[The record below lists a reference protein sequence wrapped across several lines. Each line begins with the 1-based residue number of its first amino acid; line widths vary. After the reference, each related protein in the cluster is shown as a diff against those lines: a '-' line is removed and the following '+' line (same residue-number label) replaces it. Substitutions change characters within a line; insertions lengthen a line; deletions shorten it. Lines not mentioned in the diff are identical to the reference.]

1 MSVFELSSHSC
12 GLSVCLDLPTA
23 IDGLGTPQ
31 LEEFIL
37 CLSDVQT
44 TLLVETL
51 QLELKRAAS
60 FHSNNLAPPGST
72 GTNLDLKQHV
82 FNPQAANDWEKG
94 PKMDSFDAYAV
105 YAGDNA
111 VSNSGSV
118 VRSGTALATDGVRR
132 TLASL
137 LTRHGLTSA
146 AVVVSK
152 LLPKETGTE
161 SSQSRSLQTGY
172 GDTKGAGAP
181 PEGKPI
187 PSYTRVDNADGS
199 NSEELKSPEIP
210 PHPPVV
216 AASSYV
222 GGRGRGRGFPRGGV
236 RPHAALN
243 PSNFFPSSRLPV
255 LRPRPP
261 FLADRIPPGSAPF
274 SHDIPVPHP
283 WGGIRNKFNPWNVP
297 GNPPRVKP
305 ETRGDPGGMEDLWTS
320 LFDVNIA
327 RKHCNDEEELRGV
340 AILLDTTF
348 TCFKRLKYKVDNIQ
362 QTADELKR
370 RLDATTKELDRAEG
384 EVIRNRLMPC
394 ERCQKLERQV
404 SDQSKKLK
412 QSDKRIKSIARIL
425 NLGNTQD
432 CADQSQG
439 NSKSVAKAYD
449 LVSQMLLGDDDLE
462 NEDLSGE
469 KPKNKRERM
478 EHIAPKKIFTAQDK
492 TPEKKRLKAEA
503 DVGVTLV
510 PESFSSQLYEC
521 REANKI
527 IIPETL
533 GPCEVPDNV
542 SPKRPLAEVPDAN
555 TNLEPAPILTTP
567 EKQGAGSGAVKEKD
581 SPVIGSTS
589 KRIFPNSCKR
599 NVTLEEVD
607 NAASRKHHK
616 TGNKTVVEVPLTAP
630 PNKSGSPSI
639 LKTTGGQGTSK
650 EKIDIEGAA
659 IVQGHPSTSSPQGGK
674 KADYWALKPMYELF
688 DSPRKEKAKI
698 EFNRGIRQTSTEASV
713 KVASIGYN
721 DDDDDA
727 LLQKNLEELLQ
738 QESEVIELA
747 DDDDEVVLESPNVL
761 CRDALHACRLIKPQ
775 SSGHMKTSLKH
786 RPVSDPDETL
796 FIPPTSCKK
805 PVVKNSKLSLRSK
818 KQADSTDIDELLEEM
833 ARPRVAKTPRSDG
846 DDMTCRQRKFNKQS
860 NEERNSRVSQSDIS
874 DFDRIPEER
883 PPSPPYVYQRDAVR
897 GKKARSR
904 LEGWACQD
912 CKELYDGLNLTDAER
927 KTLMNKCS
935 KHRNKFPIRDNTQ
948 SGIWFHQ
955 TPPEKEQEL
964 PPTVGQ

>member
-1 MSVFELSSHSC
+1 MSRNLVKVLENFDSEDGVDVNLLSAREGPFYPP
-12 GLSVCLDLPTA
+12 GLSA
-23 IDGLGTPQ
+23 
-31 LEEFIL
+31 
-37 CLSDVQT
+37 
-44 TLLVETL
+44 LL
-51 QLELKRAAS
+51 
-60 FHSNNLAPPGST
+60 
-72 GTNLDLKQHV
+72 
-82 FNPQAANDWEKG
+82 
-94 PKMDSFDAYAV
+94 
-105 YAGDNA
+105 
-111 VSNSGSV
+111 
-118 VRSGTALATDGVRR
+118 
-132 TLASL
+132 
-137 LTRHGLTSA
+137 
-146 AVVVSK
+146 
-152 LLPKETGTE
+152 
-161 SSQSRSLQTGY
+161 
-172 GDTKGAGAP
+172 
-181 PEGKPI
+181 
-187 PSYTRVDNADGS
+187 
-199 NSEELKSPEIP
+199 
-210 PHPPVV
+210 
-216 AASSYV
+216 
-222 GGRGRGRGFPRGGV
+222 GRGATIIEEMY
-236 RPHAALN
+236 PHLCDKSANHRFLTILN
-243 PSNFFPSSRLPV
+243 MVEDLVS
-255 LRPRPP
+255 
-261 FLADRIPPGSAPF
+261 
-274 SHDIPVPHP
+274 
-283 WGGIRNKFNPWNVP
+283 
-297 GNPPRVKP
+297 VKP

-348 TCFKRLKYKVDNIQ
+348 TCFKSFKTSIASSGLMRRSRSDPPGSPLFFYTNGGLKYKVDNIQ

-542 SPKRPLAEVPDAN
+542 SPKRPLAEVPNAN

-581 SPVIGSTS
+581 SPVIGGTS

-616 TGNKTVVEVPLTAP
+616 TVVEVPLTTP

-659 IVQGHPSTSSPQGGK
+659 SVQGHPSTSSPQGGK
-674 KADYWALKPMYELF
+674 KADYWALKPMHELF

-698 EFNRGIRQTSTEASV
+698 GGRRLKQTTLSLAKFPKKSDVCSFTEFNRGIRQTSTEASV

-721 DDDDDA
+721 DDDDA

-747 DDDDEVVLESPNVL
+747 DDDDEVVLESPDVL
-761 CRDALHACRLIKPQ
+761 RRDALHAGRLIKPQ

-786 RPVSDPDETL
+786 RPVLDPDETL
-796 FIPPTSCKK
+796 FIPPISCKK

-846 DDMTCRQRKFNKQS
+846 DDVNCRQRKFNKQS

-874 DFDRIPEER
+874 DFDRIPEEC

-948 SGIWFHQ
+948 SGEVLENQTSTIIGIWFHQ
-955 TPPEKEQEL
+955 TPPEKEQESQ
-964 PPTVGQ
+964 TTIGQ

>member
-1 MSVFELSSHSC
+1 MSRNLVIVLENFDSEDMESMLIRSQDVESEPQSR
-12 GLSVCLDLPTA
+12 GYKPLLPA
-23 IDGLGTPQ
+23 DEIGVRSRIILVSRDWKSGVQAYPGIGKVE
-31 LEEFIL
+31 LEEVNPHLRGEKVEDHLGNVTPSSPDRDSNLGSPCPQQSSSLANYATEADYITITFSAGL
-37 CLSDVQT
+37 QCLWAENV
-44 TLLVETL
+44 
-51 QLELKRAAS
+51 AS
-60 FHSNNLAPPGST
+60 QVVL
-72 GTNLDLKQHV
+72 
-82 FNPQAANDWEKG
+82 
-94 PKMDSFDAYAV
+94 
-105 YAGDNA
+105 
-111 VSNSGSV
+111 SGS
-118 VRSGTALATDGVRR
+118 
-132 TLASL
+132 
-137 LTRHGLTSA
+137 
-146 AVVVSK
+146 
-152 LLPKETGTE
+152 
-161 SSQSRSLQTGY
+161 
-172 GDTKGAGAP
+172 
-181 PEGKPI
+181 
-187 PSYTRVDNADGS
+187 RVN
-199 NSEELKSPEIP
+199 
-210 PHPPVV
+210 
-216 AASSYV
+216 
-222 GGRGRGRGFPRGGV
+222 
-236 RPHAALN
+236 
-243 PSNFFPSSRLPV
+243 
-255 LRPRPP
+255 
-261 FLADRIPPGSAPF
+261 
-274 SHDIPVPHP
+274 
-283 WGGIRNKFNPWNVP
+283 
-297 GNPPRVKP
+297 P
-305 ETRGDPGGMEDLWTS
+305 ETRGYPGGMEDLWTS

-362 QTADELKR
+362 QTADELRR

-469 KPKNKRERM
+469 KPKNKRERI

-492 TPEKKRLKAEA
+492 TPEKKRLKA

-521 REANKI
+521 RQANRM

-542 SPKRPLAEVPDAN
+542 SPKRPLAEVLNAN

-567 EKQGAGSGAVKEKD
+567 EKHGAGSGAVKEKD

-589 KRIFPNSCKR
+589 KRSFPNSCKR

-607 NAASRKHHK
+607 NAASRKHH
-616 TGNKTVVEVPLTAP
+616 KTVVEVPLTAP

-650 EKIDIEGAA
+650 AKIDIEGKSTLATGA
-659 IVQGHPSTSSPQGGK
+659 VIVQGNPSTSSPQGAK
-674 KADYWALKPMYELF
+674 KADYWTLKPMHELF
-688 DSPRKEKAKI
+688 DSPLKEKVKIGGRRLKQTTLSLAKFPKKSDVCSFT
-698 EFNRGIRQTSTEASV
+698 EFNRGVRQTSTEASV
-713 KVASIGYN
+713 KVSSIGYN
-721 DDDDDA
+721 DDDA

-738 QESEVIELA
+738 QESEIIELA

-761 CRDALHACRLIKPQ
+761 RRDTLHAGRLVKPQ
-775 SSGHMKTSLKH
+775 SSGHVKNSLIH
-786 RPVSDPDETL
+786 RPVLDPDETL
-796 FIPPTSCKK
+796 FIPSISCKK
-805 PVVKNSKLSLRSK
+805 PVVKNSKLSLRIK

-833 ARPRVAKTPRSDG
+833 AKPRVAGVPGSAKTPRPDG
-846 DDMTCRQRKFNKQS
+846 DDMDCRQRKVNKQL

-874 DFDRIPEER
+874 DFDRIPEES
-883 PPSPPYVYQRDAVR
+883 PSSPPYVYQRDAVR

-955 TPPEKEQEL
+955 TPPEKEQESQA
-964 PPTVGQ
+964 TIGK

>member
-1 MSVFELSSHSC
+1 MSRNLVIVLENFDSEDMESMLISSQDVESEPQSR
-12 GLSVCLDLPTA
+12 GYKPLLPA
-23 IDGLGTPQ
+23 DEIG
-31 LEEFIL
+31 
-37 CLSDVQT
+37 
-44 TLLVETL
+44 
-51 QLELKRAAS
+51 
-60 FHSNNLAPPGST
+60 
-72 GTNLDLKQHV
+72 
-82 FNPQAANDWEKG
+82 
-94 PKMDSFDAYAV
+94 
-105 YAGDNA
+105 
-111 VSNSGSV
+111 
-118 VRSGTALATDGVRR
+118 VRS
-132 TLASL
+132 
-137 LTRHGLTSA
+137 
-146 AVVVSK
+146 
-152 LLPKETGTE
+152 
-161 SSQSRSLQTGY
+161 
-172 GDTKGAGAP
+172 
-181 PEGKPI
+181 
-187 PSYTRVDNADGS
+187 RVN
-199 NSEELKSPEIP
+199 
-210 PHPPVV
+210 
-216 AASSYV
+216 
-222 GGRGRGRGFPRGGV
+222 
-236 RPHAALN
+236 
-243 PSNFFPSSRLPV
+243 
-255 LRPRPP
+255 
-261 FLADRIPPGSAPF
+261 
-274 SHDIPVPHP
+274 
-283 WGGIRNKFNPWNVP
+283 
-297 GNPPRVKP
+297 P
-305 ETRGDPGGMEDLWTS
+305 ETRGYPGGMEDLWTS

-362 QTADELKR
+362 QTADELRR

-469 KPKNKRERM
+469 KPKNKRERI
-478 EHIAPKKIFTAQDK
+478 EHIAPKKIFTSQDK
-492 TPEKKRLKAEA
+492 TPERKRLKAEA

-521 REANKI
+521 RQANRM

-542 SPKRPLAEVPDAN
+542 SPKRPLAEVLNAN

-567 EKQGAGSGAVKEKD
+567 EKHGAGSGAVKEKD

-599 NVTLEEVD
+599 NVTLEEVE
-607 NAASRKHHK
+607 NAASRKHH
-616 TGNKTVVEVPLTAP
+616 KTVVEVPLTAP

-650 EKIDIEGAA
+650 EKIDIEGKSTLATGA
-659 IVQGHPSTSSPQGGK
+659 VMVQGSSSTSSPQGGK
-674 KADYWALKPMYELF
+674 KADYWALKPVHELF
-688 DSPRKEKAKI
+688 DSPLKEKAKTAGRRLKQTTLSLAKFPKKSDVCSFT
-698 EFNRGIRQTSTEASV
+698 EFNRGVRQTSTEASV

-721 DDDDDA
+721 DDDA

-738 QESEVIELA
+738 QESEIIELA

-761 CRDALHACRLIKPQ
+761 RRDALHTGHLIKPQ

-786 RPVSDPDETL
+786 RPVLDPDETL
-796 FIPPTSCKK
+796 FIPSISCKK
-805 PVVKNSKLSLRSK
+805 PVKNSKLSLRSK

-833 ARPRVAKTPRSDG
+833 AKPRVAGVPRSAKTPRSDG
-846 DDMTCRQRKFNKQS
+846 DDINCRQRKFNKQL

-874 DFDRIPEER
+874 DFDRIPEES
-883 PPSPPYVYQRDAVR
+883 PSSPPYVYQRDAVR

-955 TPPEKEQEL
+955 TPPEKEQESQ
-964 PPTVGQ
+964 PTIGK